1 MPDFGLMF
9 STINS
14 LQGSLNICIHD
25 RQTNF
30 ICRVETKNFE
40 RYISKNK
47 LSSSSMKI
55 KVLCPFMKGF
65 CIAVMKLFRTFS
77 LLGYVLSS

>member
-9 STINS
+9 STIN
-14 LQGSLNICIHD
+14 SLNICIHD

-30 ICRVETKNFE
+30 ICRVETNNFE
-40 RYISKNK
+40 RYLSKNK

-65 CIAVMKLFRTFS
+65 CIPVMKLFRTFS
-77 LLGYVLSS
+77 LLGYVLNS